1 MSSAIRRITV
11 KAFEPV
17 PRAGVLV
24 AEGALVALGFRVSR
38 PVSIER
44 SESDLPMFFPKLWL
58 AP

>member
-1 MSSAIRRITV
+1 MRRITV
-11 KAFEPV
+11 KAREPV
-17 PRAGVLV
+17 PRAGVL
-24 AEGALVALGFRVSR
+24 AGAVVALGFRVSR

>member
-1 MSSAIRRITV
+1 MRRITV
-11 KAFEPV
+11 NALEPV
-17 PRAGVLV
+17 PRTGAPVGVF
-24 AEGALVALGFRVSR
+24 AGALAALEFRVSR

>member
-1 MSSAIRRITV
+1 MSSAMRRITV
-11 KAFEPV
+11 NALEPV
-17 PRAGVLV
+17 PRTGVLV
-24 AEGALVALGFRVSR
+24 GALVALGLRVSR

>member
-1 MSSAIRRITV
+1 MRRITV
-11 KAFEPV
+11 KAREPV

-24 AEGALVALGFRVSR
+24 GAVVALGFRVSR